1 MNMDGLPDSVK
12 VVSFDLFDTL
22 ILRPFLK
29 PTDLFTL
36 LGQIHSRNDFCD
48 LRIKAESKARSSIGT
63 EVTLDE
69 IYSFMPK
76 DLISFKELEC
86 QFEIDLC
93 FANPWMKERYQSL
106 TEGKI
111 VIITTDMYLPRNV
124 IESILKKNG
133 IRYCKLYISS
143 EHRKTKHNGSLFR
156 YILDDLNIRPEE
168 MMHIGDNRRADY
180 NIPRSLGIQA
190 VYIESPISGYL
201 RTHFDQKRFFRRN
214 RSLTASVILFMDMI
228 REQRQD
234 VWEDMGDRYGGPLAY
249 SFTKYICDSH
259 REGSIILFS
268 ARDGYTLMRT
278 VESLDP
284 SVESHYIHAQR
295 ILLEMLGSDISD
307 IRIPSKF
314 SDPVGHKRSLYMIS
328 KILRFYCPD
337 IDQSGMDEGKLVQ
350 EYRNRIDS
358 IIRSQEEKYQ
368 SYQRNLKSI
377 CSDSDVEVVDCT
389 TMKMT
394 SQRFIQKVLGRDV
407 HGHYL
412 VTLGNEDNGLHY
424 DSLCSWPFSLIG
436 WQRVDIPEFLLCSPE
451 MPIIGWD
458 DGPVYDT
465 GPDFERIRA
474 DNYLK
479 MSDSEFEYV
488 KRMKD
493 HFGEHLPS
501 FNYMVVNKWV
511 MLSAAP
517 GTRYRELLGTIRWA
531 STSDHMDWYPIIPW
545 DGLTCSLF
553 RLISKVIARINNK

>member
-1 MNMDGLPDSVK
+1 MDGVSDSVK
-12 VVSFDLFDTL
+12 VISFDLFDTL

-29 PTDLFTL
+29 PTDLFIL
-36 LGQIHSRNDFCD
+36 LGQIQSRNDFYD
-48 LRIKAESKARSSIGT
+48 FRIKAESKARSSIGT

-76 DLISFKELEC
+76 DLISFKDLEC

-93 FANPWMKERYQSL
+93 FTNPWMKQHYQSL
-106 TEGKI
+106 IEGKT

-124 IESILKKNG
+124 IESILKKND
-133 IRYCKLYISS
+133 IRYDRLYISS

-156 YILDDLNIRPEE
+156 YILDNLNIEPSE

-180 NIPRSLGIQA
+180 SIPRSLGIHA
-190 VYIESPISGYL
+190 VHIESPLSEYL
-201 RTHFDQKRFFRRN
+201 RTHFDERRFYRRN
-214 RSLTASVILFMDMI
+214 RSLAASVILFMDII
-228 REQRQD
+228 REHRQD

-259 REGSIILFS
+259 RESSIILFS
-268 ARDGYTLMRT
+268 ARDGYTLMCT

-284 SVESHYIHAQR
+284 SIKSHYIHAQR

-307 IRIPSKF
+307 IHIPSKF
-314 SDPVGHKRSLYMIS
+314 SDPVGYKRSLFTIS

-337 IDQSGMDEGKLVQ
+337 IDQSGMDERTLVQ
-350 EYRNRIDS
+350 EYRNRVDS

-368 SYQRNLKSI
+368 SYQRNLKDI

-394 SQRFIQKVLGRDV
+394 SQRFIQKVLGRDA

-412 VTLGNEDNGLHY
+412 VTLGNENSGLHY

-465 GPDFERIRA
+465 GPDFERVRA
-474 DNYLK
+474 DNYQK
-479 MSDSEFEYV
+479 ISDSELQYV
-488 KRMKD
+488 QRMKD
-493 HFGEHLPS
+493 YFGDHLPS
-501 FNYMVVNKWV
+501 FDYMVVNKWV

-517 GTRYRELLGTIRWA
+517 GSRYRKLLSTIRWA
-531 STSDHMDWYPIIPW
+531 STSDHVDWYPIVPW
-545 DGLTCSLF
+545 DSIPKSISRF
-553 RLISKVIARINNK
+553 ISKVVARINSK

>member
-133 IRYCKLYISS
+133 IRYYKLYISS

>member
-1 MNMDGLPDSVK
+1 MDGLPDSVK

-29 PTDLFTL
+29 PTDLFIL
-36 LGQIHSRNDFCD
+36 LGQIQSRNDFCD
-48 LRIKAESKARSSIGT
+48 NRIKAESNARSSIGT

-93 FANPWMKERYQSL
+93 FTNPWMKERYQSL
-106 TEGKI
+106 IEGKT

-124 IESILKKNG
+124 IESILKRND
-133 IRYCKLYISS
+133 IRYDKLYISS

-156 YILDDLNIRPEE
+156 YILDDLKIRPEE

-180 NIPRSLGIQA
+180 SIPRSLGIQA
-190 VYIESPISGYL
+190 VHIESPTSEYL
-201 RTHFDQKRFFRRN
+201 RTHFDERRFYRRN

-234 VWEDMGDRYGGPLAY
+234 IWEDMGDRYGGPLAY
-249 SFTKYICDSH
+249 SFTKYISDNH

-268 ARDGYTLMRT
+268 ARDGYTLMRL
-278 VESLDP
+278 VELLDP
-284 SVESHYIHAQR
+284 SIESHYIHAQR
-295 ILLEMLGSDISD
+295 ILMEMLGSDISD
-307 IRIPSKF
+307 IYIPSKL
-314 SDPVGHKRSLYMIS
+314 SDPVGHKRVLYTIS

-350 EYRNRIDS
+350 EYRNKIDL

-368 SYQRNLKSI
+368 SYQRNLKNI

-394 SQRFIQKVLGRDV
+394 SQRFIQKALERDV
-407 HGHYL
+407 HGYYL
-412 VTLGNEDNGLHY
+412 VTLGNEDNVLHY
-424 DSLCSWPFSLIG
+424 DSFCSWPFSLIG

-458 DGPVYDT
+458 YGPVYDT
-465 GPDFERIRA
+465 GPGFERIRA

-511 MLSAAP
+511 MLSSAP

-531 STSDHMDWYPIIPW
+531 STSDHIDWYPIVPW
-545 DGLTCSLF
+545 DGLGCSLT

>member
-1 MNMDGLPDSVK
+1 MDGLPDSVK

-133 IRYCKLYISS
+133 IRYYKLYISS